1 MQNSSTVFL
10 GIDPGK
16 TGALAFLFSDHAN
29 VVDTPRDGAGAID
42 AEQMAVLI
50 GGVRAFD
57 VAGRTLI
64 ATIERAQA
72 YPKQGVASCF
82 NYGVGYGMWIGVLAA
97 FRVTLFLRVSP
108 AVWKKDM
115 LGDVDRSDKYE
126 SIKLARSL
134 FPDVDLGKK
143 KDAGRAEALLLGE
156 YGRRQYYAND
166 GEARF

>member
-16 TGALAFLFSDHAN
+16 TGAIAFLFPDFAE
-29 VVDTPRDGAGAID
+29 VLDTPRDEATGAID
-42 AEQMAVLI
+42 PIEMARIV
-50 GGVRAFD
+50 GGVTSFD
-57 VAGRTLI
+57 KTVI

-108 AVWKKDM
+108 SVWKKDM

-143 KDAGRAEALLLGE
+143 KDAGRAEALLIGE